1 MTRWLAPTAFFIF
14 VLLFLIPLV
23 TALDVGEYRESFKNA
38 KISLKNISKNL
49 SSMKEVNAS
58 VVEELRGNVS
68 SLKSKL
74 NITDVEIAKERLE
87 VEKKTIGAVRND
99 ISKVESLDKEV
110 LLAVFGT
117 FGVLTGF
124 WGVFFIH
131 TILSYRRQR

>member
-23 TALDVGEYRESFKNA
+23 TALDVGKYRESFKNA

>member
-23 TALDVGEYRESFKNA
+23 TALDVGKYRESFKNA
-38 KISLKNISKNL
+38 KIGLKNISKNL

-74 NITDVEIAKERLE
+74 NITDVEIAKERVE

>member
-14 VLLFLIPLV
+14 ALLFLIPLV
-23 TALDVGEYRESFKNA
+23 TALDVGKYRESFKNA

-87 VEKKTIGAVRND
+87 VEKKTIEAVRND

-124 WGVFFIH
+124 WGVFFVH